1 MKHTPEIFSI
11 CSEFTDKYG
20 MDLNDNETLVVY
32 CNSKYINELKE
43 MLSKRNYK
51 LYSFQVYEADALIK
65 FIPNKQK
72 NIDF

>member
-1 MKHTPEIFSI
+1 
-11 CSEFTDKYG
+11 
-20 MDLNDNETLVVY
+20 
-32 CNSKYINELKE
+32 